1 MKSLKNKIKTINNRK
16 IVKIEI
22 LAFIIAL
29 LTLIVTRYTDILKK
43 PVITFSNAP
52 ITLLKNNEPKIGR
65 ASCRERVSGHG
76 C

>member
-29 LTLIVTRYTDILKK
+29 LTLIVTRYTDILKTCYY
-43 PVITFSNAP
+43 I
-52 ITLLKNNEPKIGR
+52 
-65 ASCRERVSGHG
+65 
-76 C
+76 